1 MNNRC
6 SNLVLVLMIT
16 AVSVC
21 AAKNISANSGDVLDE
36 KIKAVEVSDTKPE
49 KAEIIDASAE
59 VESGHPEVE
68 PGLSCNDCHEIKYDA
83 KTTATQVYLYD
94 DSPGFS
100 EGEGVMKKE
109 RIWSEIQ
116 SAIGGIKHDSK
127 TFILGTC
134 LNNEPLTTTCEWT
147 LDPNTNKFYGFHEK
161 GTEKLKHI
169 AVNPK
174 VSMNYHKEFDSATF
188 ADFLCVQI
196 KGKAKLIEGSDLKF
210 EMLMVDL
217 LPYEFGARVPKDA
230 TPEQREERLKL
241 YRQGVKD
248 DFTITEITPEM
259 ITVANAK
266 FRKEGFRIYQRW
278 TP

>member
-1 MNNRC
+1 MNYRC
-6 SNLVLVLMIT
+6 SYLVLVLMIT
-16 AVSVC
+16 AVFVC
-21 AAKNISANSGDVLDE
+21 VAKNVSADSGVVLD
-36 KIKAVEVSDTKPE
+36 KAVKVVDVSDTKPE
-49 KAEIIDASAE
+49 KAETIDASAE

-100 EGEGVMKKE
+100 EGEGVMKKD
-109 RIWSEIQ
+109 RIWAEIEK
-116 SAIGGIKHDSK
+116 AIGGIKHDSK
-127 TFILGTC
+127 TYILGTC

-147 LDPNTNKFYGFHEK
+147 LDPKTNKFYGFHER

-169 AVNPK
+169 AANPK

-188 ADFLCVQI
+188 AGFLCVQI

-210 EMLMVDL
+210 EKIMVDL

-230 TPEQREERLKL
+230 TPEQREERLKK

>member
-1 MNNRC
+1 MNYRC
-6 SNLVLVLMIT
+6 SYLVLVLMIT
-16 AVSVC
+16 AVFVC
-21 AAKNISANSGDVLDE
+21 FAKNVSADSGVVLD
-36 KIKAVEVSDTKPE
+36 KALKVVEASETKPE
-49 KAEIIDASAE
+49 KAETIDASAE

-100 EGEGVMKKE
+100 EGEGVMKKD
-109 RIWSEIQ
+109 RIWTEIEE
-116 SAIGGIKHDSK
+116 AIGGIKHDSK
-127 TFILGTC
+127 TYILGTC

-147 LDPNTNKFYGFHEK
+147 LDPKTKKLYGFHER

-169 AVNPK
+169 AANPK

-196 KGKAKLIEGSDLKF
+196 KGKARLIEGSDQKF
-210 EMLMVDL
+210 EKIMVDF

-230 TPEQREERLKL
+230 TPEQREERLKQ

>member
-21 AAKNISANSGDVLDE
+21 AAKNVSADSGDVLDE
-36 KIKAVEVSDTKPE
+36 KVKAVEVSDTKPE

-109 RIWSEIQ
+109 RIWAEIQ
-116 SAIGGIKHDSK
+116 NAIGGIKHDSK

-147 LDPNTNKFYGFHEK
+147 LDPNTKKLYGFHEK

-210 EMLMVDL
+210 EKLMVDL

-230 TPEQREERLKL
+230 TPEQREERLKQ
-241 YRQGVKD
+241 YRQGVKG
-248 DFTITEITPEM
+248 DFTITEIKPEM

>member
-1 MNNRC
+1 MNNKC

-16 AVSVC
+16 AVFVC
-21 AAKNISANSGDVLDE
+21 VAKNVSADSEVVLD
-36 KIKAVEVSDTKPE
+36 KAVKAVDVSDTKPK
-49 KAEIIDASAE
+49 KAETIDASAE

-100 EGEGVMKKE
+100 EGEGVMKKD
-109 RIWSEIQ
+109 RIWAEIEK
-116 SAIGGIKHDSK
+116 AIGGIKHDSK
-127 TFILGTC
+127 TYILGTC

-147 LDPNTNKFYGFHEK
+147 LDPKTNKLYGFHER

-169 AVNPK
+169 AANPK

-188 ADFLCVQI
+188 AGFLCVQI
-196 KGKAKLIEGSDLKF
+196 KGKARLIEGSDHKF
-210 EMLMVDL
+210 EKMMVDF

-230 TPEQREERLKL
+230 TPEQREERLKK